1 MGIYIKGMEMPKIC
15 GQCQIKLGIDCELWR
30 HVRSVS
36 LDRHKDC
43 PLIEIP
49 PHGRLIDADALAD
62 VFRGFIAMY
71 DSCPF
76 SQLSLPDK
84 ARRDELQSALAEVI
98 NAPTIIPA
106 DSKDIPDAIKERWAG
121 IYFDALQT
129 IIPASGG
136 QEDE

>member
-1 MGIYIKGMEMPKIC
+1 MSILIKGMKMPTSC
-15 GQCQIKLGIDCELWR
+15 LE
-30 HVRSVS
+30 
-36 LDRHKDC
+36 C
-43 PLIEIP
+43 PLTDGHSASCLITEKSVYFSVDKRHDGCPLVPVP

-76 SQLSLPDK
+76 SQLSFPDK

-106 DSKDIPDAIKERWAG
+106 EEG
-121 IYFDALQT
+121 
-129 IIPASGG
+129 
-136 QEDE
+136 